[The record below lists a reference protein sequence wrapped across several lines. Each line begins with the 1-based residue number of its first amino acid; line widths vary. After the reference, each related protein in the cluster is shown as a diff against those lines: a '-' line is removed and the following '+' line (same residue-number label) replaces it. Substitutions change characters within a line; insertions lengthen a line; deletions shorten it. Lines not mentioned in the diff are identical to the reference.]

1 MSDYYAKSKQ
11 RKPLNHGDKRIR
23 KTRQAI
29 RDALFQILAEKS
41 ADKITVAEIVRKAD
55 INRSTF
61 YFYYEDVNDLFRQ
74 TETEVFETFVRDI
87 VATDFAFS
95 EKKDFVA
102 YLTKYLEFCRKND
115 VVCRFVTANGCN
127 NEVAN
132 KIRAELKKTIPN
144 SRGIYPET
152 DPRYYL
158 TTFAISGFLYS
169 IMEWMDDGMRI
180 APEIMADFL
189 TETYLS
195 GASFIK
201 SRGN

>member
-11 RKPLNHGDKRIR
+11 RKPLNTGDKRIR
-23 KTRQAI
+23 KTKQNI
-29 RDALFQILAEKS
+29 RDALFQILEEKS
-41 ADKITVAEIVRKAD
+41 IDKITVAEIVQRAD

-61 YFYYEDVNDLFRQ
+61 YFYYEDIFDLFRQ

-87 VATDFAFS
+87 VATDAAFT

-102 YLTKYLEFCRKND
+102 YLTKYLEFCVQNSI
-115 VVCRFVTANGCN
+115 VCKFVTANGCN
-127 NEVAN
+127 NELAN
-132 KIRAELKKTIPN
+132 RIREELKKTIPN

-158 TTFAISGFLYS
+158 TTFAISGFLFS
-169 IMEWMDDGMRI
+169 IMEWMDDGMKI
-180 APEIMADFL
+180 APADMAEFL

-195 GASFIK
+195 GAAFIK
-201 SRGN
+201 QK

>member
-11 RKPLNHGDKRIR
+11 RKPLNTGDKRIR
-23 KTRQAI
+23 KTKQNI
-29 RDALFQILAEKS
+29 RNALFQILEEKS
-41 ADKITVAEIVRKAD
+41 VDKITVAEIVQRAD

-61 YFYYEDVNDLFRQ
+61 YFYYEDINDLFRQ

-87 VATDFAFS
+87 VATDAAFT

-102 YLTKYLEFCRKND
+102 YLTKYLEFCVQNSI
-115 VVCRFVTANGCN
+115 VCKFVTANGCN
-127 NEVAN
+127 NELAN
-132 KIRAELKKTIPN
+132 RIREELKKTIPN

-158 TTFAISGFLYS
+158 TTFAISGFLFS
-169 IMEWMDDGMRI
+169 ILEWMDDGMRI
-180 APEIMADFL
+180 APEAMADFL

-195 GASFIK
+195 GASFVK
-201 SRGN
+201 RRE